1 MKKNRSLAGFASIR
15 PVIKFPMR
23 VRNCPCQNWN
33 TSCYY
38 ILQVSPGG
46 FSQKSSYLQ
55 PSGKKNRWI
64 RIMRCAVSYPASAG
78 NCERLRQ
85 KNISRLCGELD
96 TNLWMS
102 QGSETLGCFIWKII
116 KTAKIAKIAEVLKT
130 LSICVI
136 PLFSFHRMEDLIYL
150 SRLTVCSR
158 LSDCCRHF
166 ILGGLPIDNRGE
178 QNS

>member
-15 PVIKFPMR
+15 PVIKSPMP

-38 ILQVSPGG
+38 ILQVSPGA

-85 KNISRLCGELD
+85 KNISRLCGESD
-96 TNLWMS
+96 TSLWMS
-102 QGSETLGCFIWKII
+102 QGSDPLGCFIWQII
-116 KTAKIAKIAEVLKT
+116 KTAKIAKIAEL
-130 LSICVI
+130 LILI
-136 PLFSFHRMEDLIYL
+136 LED
-150 SRLTVCSR
+150 RLR
-158 LSDCCRHF
+158 II
-166 ILGGLPIDNRGE
+166 IL
-178 QNS
+178 

>member
-38 ILQVSPGG
+38 IFPVSLGVL
-46 FSQKSSYLQ
+46 SQKSSYLQ

-96 TNLWMS
+96 TSLWMS
-102 QGSETLGCFIWKII
+102 QGSNLLGCFIWKII
-116 KTAKIAKIAEVLKT
+116 KTAKIARIAEL
-130 LSICVI
+130 LILI
-136 PLFSFHRMEDLIYL
+136 LED
-150 SRLTVCSR
+150 RLR
-158 LSDCCRHF
+158 II
-166 ILGGLPIDNRGE
+166 IL
-178 QNS
+178 

>member
-15 PVIKFPMR
+15 PVIKSPMP

-38 ILQVSPGG
+38 ILQVSLGVL
-46 FSQKSSYLQ
+46 SQKSSYLR

-85 KNISRLCGELD
+85 KNISRPCGELD

-102 QGSETLGCFIWKII
+102 QGSNLWDVSFGKIV
-116 KTAKIAKIAEVLKT
+116 KTAKIAKIAEL
-130 LSICVI
+130 LILI
-136 PLFSFHRMEDLIYL
+136 LED
-150 SRLTVCSR
+150 RLCII
-158 LSDCCRHF
+158 
-166 ILGGLPIDNRGE
+166 IL
-178 QNS
+178 